1 LLVPDRS
8 TKEAENERIARSIHV
23 AAAFARRL
31 RERDAPIRTAFVEA
45 QRRTD
50 PDPRLA
56 EILRGNRG
64 GGGVR
69 LKLELS
75 ILWIAVGE
83 GHEVRYPLRLWAE
96 LLGLDNENGR
106 GARRV
111 ANAFAWLEDAGLVRG
126 ERKPGVETAYWPM
139 EETRR
144 KRDYTI
150 PGARITS
157 TEDESERRQHR
168 YVKLPAEM
176 WTSGWIADLSGAAI
190 AMLLI
195 LLTQAWP
202 NADREIWF
210 SPSFADERFR
220 LSEDTRRRGLR
231 ELEGADLIRLRR
243 RALESN
249 TLTNPRLRNVYQLQ
263 LDRLS
268 RKANE

>member
-1 LLVPDRS
+1 VIPVPR
-8 TKEAENERIARSIHV
+8 TAHTRIEHIQRSIEV
-23 AAAFARRL
+23 ASEFARRL
-31 RERDAPIRTAFVEA
+31 RERDAQIRTAFVEA
-45 QRRTD
+45 RRRTD
-50 PDPRLA
+50 PDPRLT

-96 LLGLDNENGR
+96 LLGLDPSDGR
-106 GARRV
+106 GSRRV
-111 ANAFAWLEDAGLVRG
+111 ANAFTWLEDAGLVRS
-126 ERKPGVETAYWPM
+126 ERRLGVETAYWPM

-144 KRDYTI
+144 GREYSI

-157 TEDESERRQHR
+157 TDNDAERRQHQ
-168 YVKLPAEM
+168 YIKVPVEL
-176 WTSGWIADLSGAAI
+176 WTCGWIADLSGAAI

-202 NADREIWF
+202 NTDREIWF
-210 SPSFADERFR
+210 SPTFADERFR

-231 ELEGADLIRLRR
+231 ELEGASLIRMRR

-263 LDRLS
+263 LERLARQS
-268 RKANE
+268 VG

>member
-1 LLVPDRS
+1 MLVPDLTSR
-8 TKEAENERIARSIHV
+8 EAASERIARSMDV
-23 AAAFARRL
+23 AAGFSRRL
-31 RERDAPIRTAFVEA
+31 RDRDAPIRTAFIEA
-45 QRRTD
+45 RRRTD

-56 EILRGNRG
+56 QILRGNRG
-64 GGGVR
+64 GGAVR

-75 ILWIAVGE
+75 VLWIAVGE

-96 LLGLDNENGR
+96 LLGLDNENGQ

-111 ANAFAWLEDAGLVRG
+111 ANAFGWLESAGLVRS
-126 ERKPGVETAYWPM
+126 ERRPGVETAYWPM
-139 EETRR
+139 EETRSNR
-144 KRDYTI
+144 AYTI
-150 PGARITS
+150 PGVRISS
-157 TEDESERRQHR
+157 TKDESERRQHR
-168 YVKLPAEM
+168 YVKLPAQM
-176 WTSGWIADLSGAAI
+176 WTSGWIAELSGAAI

-210 SPSFADERFR
+210 SPSFADQRFR

-231 ELEGADLIRLRR
+231 ELERADLIRLRR
-243 RALESN
+243 RTLESN

-268 RKANE
+268 RQADA